1 MNLRLK
7 EVLDEK
13 NMSLVTLSEKTGI
26 EKGNLSA
33 ISNNKKNPTV
43 ETLSKIAKALQISL
57 AELFESPPKGEING
71 FVEYNGD
78 VYKINSIDKFQEFI
92 TMVENK
98 KYEEIGRIANNA
110 NGQKIKGSDLA
121 PLIGMVARGAFSAIA
136 AAYRYYY
143 NKGDANTAE
152 NIAKTFVNEK
162 GEYAYKK

>member
-57 AELFESPPKGEING
+57 AELFESPPKG
-71 FVEYNGD
+71 
-78 VYKINSIDKFQEFI
+78 K
-92 TMVENK
+92 
-98 KYEEIGRIANNA
+98 
-110 NGQKIKGSDLA
+110 
-121 PLIGMVARGAFSAIA
+121 
-136 AAYRYYY
+136 
-143 NKGDANTAE
+143 
-152 NIAKTFVNEK
+152 
-162 GEYAYKK
+162 